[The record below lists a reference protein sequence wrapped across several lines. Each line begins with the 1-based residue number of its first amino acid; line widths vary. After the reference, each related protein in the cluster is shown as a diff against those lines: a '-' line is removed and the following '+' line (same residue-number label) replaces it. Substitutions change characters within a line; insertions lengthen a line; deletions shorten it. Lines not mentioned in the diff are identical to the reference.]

1 MMHVLTNLT
10 IRTKLIVLI
19 AFASLIMLVVSATG
33 LWSTHSTQQAAESIY
48 KDRLVA
54 IQMLN
59 DIRDHQNQIRMLLL
73 RARLETDAF
82 EIMGLTDKVRT
93 SIFKIEQLLD
103 TYNKFKPVGEE
114 KKLLD
119 AFVAERVNFGVTGVL
134 PMIDMLQAENF
145 AGVDKLRRET
155 MDPAFQKVSDAIDVL
170 VAHQTNIAQ
179 QQFDRTVKQAS
190 VLRIVAL
197 ATVGLGVLLA
207 ILRGTIIGRSINRGV
222 AALEKGAAKLAEGDL
237 TTKVPT
243 SGNDELSRVG
253 ASFNQMAQNISEL
266 IGQVNSAG
274 IMVNQNANALS
285 ESAAQVSQSSRQQSQ
300 RATEAAGAVEQFNI
314 AFKEIAATSEN
325 IVSAVNN
332 ARDLSR
338 HGDKVVANAAQGIER
353 VARTV
358 NESAE
363 VIADLGQRSNQIGQ
377 ILAVIKDIADQTNLL
392 ALNAAIEAA
401 RAGEQGRGFAVV
413 ADEVRKLAE
422 RTTAATSEISTM
434 VGGIQEDTGRAVVS
448 MRQSSAD
455 VQEGVALANQ
465 AGQALQDIARSVQ
478 QVADMMGR
486 IASATHEQSGAS
498 EALTL
503 TVEEIARMADQNS
516 HAIEHAASAS
526 QEMVSCSQQ
535 LQKSVSRFQ
544 LQA

>member
-19 AFASLIMLVVSATG
+19 AFASLIMLVISAAG

-82 EIMGLTDKVRT
+82 EIMGLTDKVRS

-155 MDPAFQKVSDAIDVL
+155 MDPAFRKVSDAIDVL

-190 VLRIVAL
+190 MLRIVAL

-207 ILRGTIIGRSINRGV
+207 ILMGTIIGRSINRGV

-237 TTKVPT
+237 TAKVPT

-253 ASFNQMAQNISEL
+253 ASFNLMAQNISEL

-353 VARTV
+353 VAKTV

-455 VQEGVALANQ
+455 VREGVALANQ
-465 AGQALQDIARSVQ
+465 AGQALQDIAHSVQ

-486 IASATHEQSGAS
+486 IASETQAQSGAS

-503 TVEEIARMADQNS
+503 TVEEIAQMADQNS
-516 HAIEHAASAS
+516 QAVEHAASAS
-526 QEMVSCSQQ
+526 QEMVSCSLN
-535 LQKSVSRFQ
+535 LQHIVSRFR